1 MPAGGNILAGTDTS
15 DSILSNPEKL
25 HEYLLE
31 QNLLQEAD
39 QGKKNLIVNYLPV
52 SFRECHL
59 AHLFCE
65 VGELVSVRIIVD
77 KKTKRSKG
85 YGFVKFTTAE
95 SASKAIQ
102 LLNGK
107 DILGKTLKV
116 AYARP
121 GGPRARANL
130 FVGNVPKYWDDN
142 DLEGLFE
149 GYAPIIEC
157 KILRNQDKNRESK
170 RCGFV
175 RLDTEQAA
183 NRAIKELDGF
193 IPKGQYHG
201 IHVKIAEKPD
211 RRRDHQEPYMP
222 RDFPEMSDHHNSFLN
237 GPSRHLG
244 ATASENHKFDRH
256 PSDKRDPTRNLKKKL
271 GKSHQARSLPLIDDE
286 LADDLYDKFQEAE
299 RQRLELM
306 DDDSMNNDLMR
317 KISRT
322 SQTSDREV
330 GSPVASPPVDYNHHY
345 AMNQQNPIIMNIVP
359 QMQTYAL
366 QPVNQYDLPPSPAT
380 TPPPTY
386 IPYGVTTPPHQMFA
400 PDMSD
405 PLPLVNPD
413 PPKVKTSPLK
423 NKKKKLSASSKKKM
437 FQKFKKTESEMEL
450 EEIGIDVDDL
460 PPSLP
465 TIKEQGS
472 FQVSI
477 TRHNR
482 DEYEEDSD
490 MVGEPPLQNDSI
502 GSADGDV
509 QLPTVME
516 PDMSGVDAAQMEQ
529 IVQQDMKLINND
541 SLTHDSLTQDAFLA
555 VTPPM
560 TGGIPIVASTPPP
573 RFSSSPI
580 MVPITPPL
588 QGMPG
593 GSMPGLPISVP
604 MASTPVQITTPGYQ
618 VSPNNLGYSSDTM
631 TAEAGLS
638 TQHTPNPL
646 APEFVPQQDWS
657 GNTNNDYITEK
668 QDSFVLPPAQ
678 QVGENV
684 RHGTHVCLFVYNLPP
699 FFSEA
704 HLYNLF
710 AEYGPVKYTTV
721 HRHKDGTSKGF
732 GFVNYYTSESARRA
746 IKNLNGNI
754 FYNKKLQV
762 RYKV

>member
-1 MPAGGNILAGTDTS
+1 MPAGGNILAGTDTN
-15 DSILSNPEKL
+15 DSILSNPDKL
-25 HEYLLE
+25 QEYLLE
-31 QNLLQEAD
+31 QNLFQEED

-85 YGFVKFTTAE
+85 YGFVKFTTAD

-142 DLEGLFE
+142 DLQGLFE
-149 GYAPIIEC
+149 GYSPIIEC

-183 NRAIKELDGF
+183 NRAIKELDGL

-222 RDFPEMSDHHNSFLN
+222 RDFPEMNDHHNSFLN

-256 PSDKRDPTRNLKKKL
+256 PSDKRDPTRNLKTKL
-271 GKSHQARSLPLIDDE
+271 GKTHQARSLPLIDDE
-286 LADDLYDKFQEAE
+286 MADDLHYKFEEAE
-299 RQRLELM
+299 RQRLGLELV

-317 KISRT
+317 KMSRS

-330 GSPVASPPVDYNHHY
+330 GSPNSPMASPPSVDYNHQY
-345 AMNQQNPIIMNIVP
+345 AMNHQNPIIMNIIP
-359 QMQTYAL
+359 QMQAFAL
-366 QPVNQYDLPPSPAT
+366 QPVNHYDLPPSPAT

-386 IPYGVTTPPHQMFA
+386 VPSYTVTTPPGPIFA

-405 PLPLVNPD
+405 PLPVVVNNPD
-413 PPKVKTSPLK
+413 PPKVKASPQQT
-423 NKKKKLSASSKKKM
+423 KKKKLSASSRKKM
-437 FQKFKKTESEMEL
+437 FTKFKKTESEMEL
-450 EEIGIDVDDL
+450 EEIGIDTDDL

-477 TRHNR
+477 TRHSR
-482 DEYEEDSD
+482 DEDEEDSD
-490 MVGEPPLQNDSI
+490 MVGEPPLRNDSI
-502 GSADGDV
+502 GSADADA

-516 PDMSGVDAAQMEQ
+516 PDMSGVIDAVQMEQ
-529 IVQQDMKLINND
+529 IVQQDTNMLVNND
-541 SLTHDSLTQDAFLA
+541 SLTQDVFLA
-555 VTPPM
+555 MTPPM
-560 TGGIPIVASTPPP
+560 TGGPYQC
-573 RFSSSPI
+573 
-580 MVPITPPL
+580 MITPPL

-593 GSMPGLPISVP
+593 GSMPALPISVP
-604 MASTPVQITTPGYQ
+604 MATTPVQITTPGYQ
-618 VSPNNLGYSSDTM
+618 ISPNDLGYSSNPM
-631 TAEAGLS
+631 TAEAGWS

-657 GNTNNDYITEK
+657 GNANNDYITEK
-668 QDSFVLPPAQ
+668 QDSYVLPPAQ

-704 HLYNLF
+704 HLYNLLS
-710 AEYGPVKYTTV
+710 EYGPVKYTTV